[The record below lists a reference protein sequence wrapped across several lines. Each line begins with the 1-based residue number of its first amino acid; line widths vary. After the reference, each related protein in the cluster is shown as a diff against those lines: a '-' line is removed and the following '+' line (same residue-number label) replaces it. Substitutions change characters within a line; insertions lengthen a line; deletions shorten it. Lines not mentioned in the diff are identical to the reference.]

1 MSKLKKDFDW
11 EKWDS
16 MSPEEQEIA
25 KDKAITWGRRRPGK
39 VAVDKERKMR
49 GYNIRKD
56 GMFKCHNTKGE
67 QVRWKPWSVESLWR
81 QHNNPGWT
89 RDEADVYNKLGKM
102 PLRQAVSDE
111 RIQDIVSESIRSVLS
126 EIYTMEDW
134 QRDGKL
140 KIHLGQIVA
149 DDVVEQLNNGC
160 PPMPDKNGILYAGW
174 PCDYDY
180 NTRSYLFTT
189 FKRVKSGWKYIG
201 NKPGIRLP

>member
-1 MSKLKKDFDW
+1 
-11 EKWDS
+11 

-111 RIQDIVSESIRSVLS
+111 RIQDIVSESIRKVLS
-126 EIYTMEDW
+126 ESEGEYIAWEP
-134 QRDGKL
+134 RFGGKISHGFSPNYL
-140 KIHLGQIVA
+140 
-149 DDVVEQLNNGC
+149 
-160 PPMPDKNGILYAGW
+160 PDYEGVY
-174 PCDYDY
+174 
-180 NTRSYLFTT
+180 
-189 FKRVKSGWKYIG
+189 
-201 NKPGIRLP
+201 RLTVISKMDISI